1 MVGRSLD
8 FGRRKPTAYL
18 RLAER
23 ARPLPRTLAS
33 TQSPPTSPEAYG
45 PSTSSVSGAE
55 GKAHCPEDNGP
66 LWLGTHRVG
75 ISLLGV
81 VFKSAIPIHRF
92 SKGHWSGPRAFPLHT
107 PRLSC

>member
-45 PSTSSVSGAE
+45 PSTSSSSVSGAE

-107 PRLSC
+107 PPS